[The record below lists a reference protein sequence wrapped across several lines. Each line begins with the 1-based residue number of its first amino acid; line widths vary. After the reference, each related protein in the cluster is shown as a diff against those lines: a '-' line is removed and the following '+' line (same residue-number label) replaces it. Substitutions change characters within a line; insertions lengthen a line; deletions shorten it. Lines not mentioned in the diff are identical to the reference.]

1 MVAFFSKKL
10 YFLLVRKTTAQK
22 NNNYISTN
30 WETLFEAGIKNTA
43 RLVNIIPIT
52 LYSRVT
58 V

>member
-43 RLVNIIPIT
+43 LWEHF
-52 LYSRVT
+52 RVWKSLE
-58 V
+58 

>member
-1 MVAFFSKKL
+1 MVAFFSKKI

-52 LYSRVT
+52 LY
-58 V
+58 